1 MRCARPAEIRVHPDA
16 LRIMPGM
23 VGLLLIAHAPLAS
36 ALQAVAL
43 HAFPDG
49 GASLL
54 ALDVE
59 PHTSPEDVEAQARLL
74 LQRLE
79 AEEVLVLTDVFGATP
94 CNVAQ
99 RLGDAQRVRVVAGVN
114 VPMLWRALCYAAEP
128 LDALVARALAG
139 ATQGVLQLP
148 VPPKPAA

>member
-1 MRCARPAEIRVHPDA
+1 MGVGLDG
-16 LRIMPGM
+16 LRIMPAM
-23 VGLLLIAHAPLAS
+23 AGLLLIAHAPLAS

-49 GASLL
+49 GAPLL
-54 ALDVE
+54 ALDVGS
-59 PHTSPEDVEAQARLL
+59 HTSPEEAEAQARVL

-79 AEEVLVLTDVFGATP
+79 SDEVLVLTDVFGATP

-99 RLGDAQRVRVVAGVN
+99 RLCDAPQVRVVAGVN

-128 LDALVARALAG
+128 LEALVQRALAG
-139 ATQGVLQLP
+139 ASQGVLQLP
-148 VPPKPAA
+148 VPHNSAS